1 MLKSGADIVRYGN
14 SDVAGGVRWEGGH
27 LWLSKGPHSS
37 YSVFPKDSSSL
48 SYTSSRQFEALHCEA
63 ERIAKWKTDFPSDV
77 SGIAAEAKRHIIYHD
92 PAIKNDHKVLHA
104 VIANTIKWFLWWGY
118 E

>member
-48 SYTSSRQFEALHCEA
+48 LYTSSRQCEALHCEA

-104 VIANTIKWFLWWGY
+104 VIANTIKRFLWWGY